1 MQDDHELI
9 NDDGLADLLLMA
21 AGADFRSPPSDL
33 EIELWLAII
42 GHLRFGDCK
51 AAVIEHYADETRRI
65 MPADVNQR
73 VEVWRQQWLLAHP
86 SEPYEAMPIGGA
98 HQAPMISGP
107 ELGAQLEAR
116 RARKALGR

>member
-1 MQDDHELI
+1 MQADNDLI
-9 NDDGLADLLLMA
+9 DGGGVFDLLAMA
-21 AGADFRSPPSDL
+21 AGADFRSPPSEL
-33 EIELWLAII
+33 EVGLWLAII

-86 SEPYEAMPIGGA
+86 SEPYEAMPIGGS
-98 HQAPMISGP
+98 HRAPMISGP